1 MMPKANPVTIKAFEA
16 LLPPDPRIVV
26 RPMFGHKASFVNGH
40 MFAGTFG
47 PDVFVRLEEG
57 DRADLLAIDGAKPF
71 EPMKGR
77 PMSGYVQLPRRWIGK
92 GAEAKAWVARALART
107 AGLPPKLRTT
117 RPRRAPAK
125 RPGVT
130 PAPPRRRKTS

>member
-1 MMPKANPVTIKAFEA
+1 MMPKANPATIKAFEA

-47 PDVFVRLEEG
+47 PDVFVRLVEG

-92 GAEAKAWVARALART
+92 NAEAKEWVAKALACT
-107 AGLPPKLRTT
+107 AGLAPKSRTT
-117 RPRRAPAK
+117 RPRGAPAK
-125 RPGVT
+125 PPSIK
-130 PAPPRRRKTS
+130 PAPARRRKTS